1 MSVSQPLAGFM
12 ENAAV
17 TRSATEMPR
26 ESNPR
31 NLSDAAVKILI
42 EEDHCPM
49 CLGELDT
56 GWECNECN
64 YDAMPIGK
72 QLGVIRI

>member
-1 MSVSQPLAGFM
+1 
-12 ENAAV
+12 
-17 TRSATEMPR
+17 MPR